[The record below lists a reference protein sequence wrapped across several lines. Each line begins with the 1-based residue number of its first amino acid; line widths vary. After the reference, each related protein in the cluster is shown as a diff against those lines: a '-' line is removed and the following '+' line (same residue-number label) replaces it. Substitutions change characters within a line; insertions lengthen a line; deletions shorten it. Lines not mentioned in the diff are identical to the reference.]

1 VTRGMRRNGRRA
13 VVVLVVLLVLAVGG
27 GFAIFELTSGDAPP
41 PPTLSADGRGLAG
54 VATGEW
60 RVRPSRGAF
69 AGYRVDEK
77 YFGVGVRT
85 AVGRTPAVTGTLR
98 VASGRIEHAVLAA
111 DLARL
116 RSDQSGRDD
125 ALRERGIETDT
136 YPRARFTLDAPVVL
150 SAAEQRT
157 AGTLE
162 LHGRTARVRVRLR
175 AGLAGQQLEIVG
187 RAAIS
192 FPAFG
197 IEPPSVAGLVTVRDR
212 GVLEFRL
219 LATHA

>member
-1 VTRGMRRNGRRA
+1 MPGIRRNGRRA
-13 VVVLVVLLVLAVGG
+13 VVFLVVLGVLAVGA

-41 PPTLSADGRGLAG
+41 PPALSAGARGFAG
-54 VATGEW
+54 AATGEW
-60 RVRPSRGAF
+60 RVRPARGAY

-77 YFGVGVRT
+77 YLGVGVRT

-98 VASGRIEHAVLAA
+98 VTRGRIERAAVTA
-111 DLARL
+111 DLTRL
-116 RSDQSGRDD
+116 RSDQTGRDD
-125 ALRERGIETDT
+125 ALRGRGIETDT
-136 YPRARFTLDAPVVL
+136 YPRARFTLDAPVLL

-162 LHGRTARVRVRLR
+162 LHGRTARVPVRLR
-175 AGLAGQQLEIVG
+175 AGLAGRQLEIVG

-197 IEPPSVAGLVTVRDR
+197 IEPPSVAGLVTVRAH
-212 GVLEFRL
+212 GSLEFRL
-219 LATHA
+219 IATHA